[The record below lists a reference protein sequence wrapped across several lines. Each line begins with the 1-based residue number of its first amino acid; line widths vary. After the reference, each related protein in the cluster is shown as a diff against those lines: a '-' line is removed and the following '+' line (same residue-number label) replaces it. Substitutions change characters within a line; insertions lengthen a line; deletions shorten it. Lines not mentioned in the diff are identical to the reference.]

1 MPVSADSNEFKRKQ
15 KEIKENRI
23 QNKVSGG
30 PQSHILEGVTWED
43 VKNMNDQKSGD
54 QVVLVGAASKGI
66 IQREYQHNAM
76 VYKSAYAKNPFDNVT
91 DQEIDEYKQYIEKK
105 QRGEPVD
112 DVPDNVRHLLV
123 EPVSLT
129 QDIASPTSPTSPLSD
144 DEAASISSNNRVQ
157 RSHSAR
163 LAAQAAE
170 DNYFNRSRFRSERK
184 PNKHSTSDT
193 AVNGEDKLGDYSGA
207 SRSSKEGSP
216 VKELSSD
223 KSKKEK
229 EKDKDKKKKGIRTPS
244 FLRKKKHKKDKE
256 HRDKEKEKS
265 EA

>member
-1 MPVSADSNEFKRKQ
+1 MNEQ
-15 KEIKENRI
+15 K
-23 QNKVSGG
+23 
-30 PQSHILEGVTWED
+30 T
-43 VKNMNDQKSGD
+43 GD

-66 IQREYQHNAM
+66 IQREFQHNAM

-91 DQEIDEYKQYIEKK
+91 DQEIDDYKQYIERK

-112 DVPDNVRHLLV
+112 EVPDHVKHLLV

-144 DEAASISSNNRVQ
+144 EEASISSNNRSVQ

-170 DNYFNRSRFRSERK
+170 DKYFSRSRFRSERK
-184 PNKHSTSDT
+184 PNKQSTSDT
-193 AVNGEDKLGDYSGA
+193 AVNGEDKLGDFSGA

-216 VKELSSD
+216 VKELSSE
-223 KSKKEK
+223 KSKKDK
-229 EKDKDKKKKGIRTPS
+229 DKDKDKDKKKKGIRTPS

-256 HRDKEKEKS
+256 KSDKP

>member
-1 MPVSADSNEFKRKQ
+1 MSYGKMN
-15 KEIKENRI
+15 
-23 QNKVSGG
+23 
-30 PQSHILEGVTWED
+30 ILILC
-43 VKNMNDQKSGD
+43 Q
-54 QVVLVGAASKGI
+54 
-66 IQREYQHNAM
+66 
-76 VYKSAYAKNPFDNVT
+76 
-91 DQEIDEYKQYIEKK
+91 
-105 QRGEPVD
+105 VD

-144 DEAASISSNNRVQ
+144 EEASISSNNRVQ

-193 AVNGEDKLGDYSGA
+193 AVNGEDKLGDFSGA

-216 VKELSSD
+216 VKELTTD

-229 EKDKDKKKKGIRTPS
+229 KEKKKGIRTPS
-244 FLRKKKHKKDKE
+244 FLRKKKHKKDKDV
-256 HRDKEKEKS
+256 RDKEKEKS